1 MSASIRS
8 LFLSADVAQSVELGV
23 NMREGTV
30 NDVFHSLLKDGK
42 RQVKDVLQYIGLRTN
57 HRKCSSAAYLCI
69 VCAQN
74 LHPHFVCL
82 NH

>member
-42 RQVKDVLQYIGLRTN
+42 RPIKVKDVLQYIGLRTN
-57 HRKCSSAAYLCI
+57 HRKCSSAAY
-69 VCAQN
+69 A
-74 LHPHFVCL
+74 
-82 NH
+82 